1 MQFIEIRTIQTEKE
15 RSSLFYQ
22 RWLVLRKPM
31 GMPQGTEQDQYE
43 ESSFHVIAVCDRQI
57 VGSARLR
64 ELSEELGSIAYVCV
78 LPEFQSQGIGTKL
91 VQKLIEIAQ
100 EQNLKRLRVMT
111 RTQAF
116 NFYQKLGFV
125 EQNKPINFLGIPH
138 QFMYFNLP
146 SFEKKT
152 S

>member
-1 MQFIEIRTIQTEKE
+1 MPFVDIRPTQSAEEQKA
-15 RSSLFYQ
+15 LFYQ

-31 GMPQGTEQDQYE
+31 GMPLGTEQDQYE

-64 ELSEELGSIAYVCV
+64 ELSDELGSIAYVCI
-78 LPEFQSQGIGTKL
+78 LPEFQSQGLGTQL

-100 EQNLKRLRVMT
+100 EKKLKRLRVMT
-111 RTQAF
+111 RTQALK
-116 NFYQKLGFV
+116 FYQKLGFV
-125 EQNKPINFLGIPH
+125 EQNEPIDFLGIPH

-146 SFEKKT
+146 SFPKKT
-152 S
+152 